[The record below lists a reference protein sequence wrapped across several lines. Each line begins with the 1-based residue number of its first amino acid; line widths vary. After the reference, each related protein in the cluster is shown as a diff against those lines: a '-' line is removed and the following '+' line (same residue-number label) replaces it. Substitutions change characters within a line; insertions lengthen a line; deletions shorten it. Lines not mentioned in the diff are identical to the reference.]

1 VETIVVVY
9 PDWKEERL
17 VVPTLSVAEVLV
29 EVLTVLV
36 FPLSVYTDVVPLVD
50 INAWKRLPVVRP
62 VVSKFWTYDP
72 PSVFREPVEERT
84 V

>member
-1 VETIVVVY
+1 MEVVY

-17 VVPTLSVAEVLV
+17 VVPTLNVAEVLV

-36 FPLSVYTDVVPLVD
+36 FPL
-50 INAWKRLPVVRP
+50 
-62 VVSKFWTYDP
+62 
-72 PSVFREPVEERT
+72 T